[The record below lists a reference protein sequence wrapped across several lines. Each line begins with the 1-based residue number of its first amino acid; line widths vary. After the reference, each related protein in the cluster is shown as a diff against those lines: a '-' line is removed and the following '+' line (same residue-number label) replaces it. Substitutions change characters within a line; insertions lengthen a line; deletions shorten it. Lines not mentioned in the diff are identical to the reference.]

1 VSNSKPAKPLVDT
14 AFTAEVAR
22 FYESTLVPLIFETYA
37 HDLAIRAS
45 NIPSKSI
52 LEVACGTGVV
62 TRALSKV
69 LPDDCLIT
77 ATDLNDAMV
86 RHAEKL
92 GAGREVDWAQ
102 ADVMKL
108 PYESESFDLV
118 LCQFSVMFFPDRVAA
133 YKEIQRV
140 LKPGGKFMFNV
151 WNRIEENHFAHEI
164 TECLTLRYP
173 ENPPL
178 FLART
183 PHGHGHPDEIKSDL
197 EAAGFSKCEIIQKD
211 AFSHAKDATVP
222 VIAYCHGTP
231 LRVEIEEREPGGL
244 ARVTEVVT
252 DSIKTR
258 FGQGEISGKISAV
271 VVTAS

>member
-1 VSNSKPAKPLVDT
+1 MSNSKPAKPLVDT

-102 ADVMKL
+102 ADVKPLRMRHL
-108 PYESESFDLV
+108 ILV
-118 LCQFSVMFFPDRVAA
+118 GFWTSS
-133 YKEIQRV
+133 I
-140 LKPGGKFMFNV
+140 GKSKNFGQNQ
-151 WNRIEENHFAHEI
+151 N
-164 TECLTLRYP
+164 
-173 ENPPL
+173 
-178 FLART
+178 
-183 PHGHGHPDEIKSDL
+183 L
-197 EAAGFSKCEIIQKD
+197 EAGPWPSEP
-211 AFSHAKDATVP
+211 SWPMSAT
-222 VIAYCHGTP
+222 
-231 LRVEIEEREPGGL
+231 
-244 ARVTEVVT
+244 
-252 DSIKTR
+252 
-258 FGQGEISGKISAV
+258 
-271 VVTAS
+271 